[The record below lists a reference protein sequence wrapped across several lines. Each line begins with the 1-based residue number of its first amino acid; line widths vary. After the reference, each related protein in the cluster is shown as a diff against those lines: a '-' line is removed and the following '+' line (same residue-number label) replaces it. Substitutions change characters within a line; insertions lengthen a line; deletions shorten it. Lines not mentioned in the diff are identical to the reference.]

1 MLRVLT
7 VLIAVLM
14 MSACGSS
21 NVPSTP
27 LTESVYRPPC
37 TFENA
42 SADPDEDLLVD
53 VKNMECG
60 AKLRAQVL
68 ELQQI
73 IKGP

>member
-1 MLRVLT
+1 M
-7 VLIAVLM
+7 
-14 MSACGSS
+14 
-21 NVPSTP
+21 PSMP

-68 ELQQI
+68 ELQKI
-73 IKGP
+73 ILGP

>member
-1 MLRVLT
+1 MLRALT
-7 VLIAVLM
+7 ALIVVLM
-14 MSACGSS
+14 LSACGSS
-21 NVPSTP
+21 NVPSMP
-27 LTESVYRPPC
+27 LTESALRPPC
-37 TFENA
+37 KFDSP
-42 SADPDEDLLVD
+42 SADPDEDLMID

>member
-27 LTESVYRPPC
+27 LTESVFRPPC

-68 ELQQI
+68 ELQKI
-73 IKGP
+73 IQGP

>member
-27 LTESVYRPPC
+27 LTESVFRPPC

-68 ELQQI
+68 ELQKI
-73 IKGP
+73 IRGP